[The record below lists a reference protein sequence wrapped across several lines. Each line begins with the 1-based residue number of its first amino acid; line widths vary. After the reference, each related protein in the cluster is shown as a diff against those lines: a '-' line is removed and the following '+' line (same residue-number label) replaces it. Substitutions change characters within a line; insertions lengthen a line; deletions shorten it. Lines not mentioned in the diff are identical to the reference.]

1 MSIKST
7 STDATTTGTGNGT
20 PGNGTPGASDT
31 VLVMDPARRT
41 VREARPGVTLGAGS
55 PDGKTT
61 AQVILFPTRSSV
73 PPPTG
78 TAEQRLTRA
87 LASLDAALSEQR
99 TAMVGWRESL
109 DHLRKATTGLGL
121 SMQRYQRTLG
131 KLGAD
136 VSDLHAQALR
146 LERWADDTLAKSGT
160 AAPRA
165 DAGANAA
172 AAKRD

>member
-7 STDATTTGTGNGT
+7 STDATKTGT
-20 PGNGTPGASDT
+20 PVATPGASDS

-41 VREARPGVTLGAGS
+41 VREARPGVTLGGGS
-55 PDGKTT
+55 DDGKTT
-61 AQVILFPTRSSV
+61 AEVILFPTRSSV
-73 PPPTG
+73 PAPTG

-99 TAMVGWRESL
+99 SAMAGWRESL

-146 LERWADDTLAKSGT
+146 LERWADDTLAKSGAT
-160 AAPRA
+160 APRA
-165 DAGANAA
+165 DAGASTA